1 MASVLPHPGCPTI
14 SGQPVDAS
22 GNWFDPVRAGSGYSV
37 QVNPNYEFFAA
48 FIYDAL
54 GVPRFLAAERGG
66 AFNAA
71 ANTIQLDQLQGFA
84 PLGAHTAPV
93 RSPVGTLSRQ
103 FTANALSG
111 INLAATFGNGVAG
124 GWNVNDAVVPL
135 GDTQGCAP

>member
-1 MASVLPHPGCPTI
+1 MSA
-14 SGQPVDAS
+14 
-22 GNWFDPVRAGSGYSV
+22 
-37 QVNPNYEFFAA
+37 NPEPQTTHA
-48 FIYDAL
+48 
-54 GVPRFLAAERGG
+54 LAATQSKLPVASRRTPSRGG
-66 AFNAA
+66 VARAARLPANNAA

-135 GDTQGCAP
+135 GVTQGCP